1 MNFGEVY
8 MKKELSTS
16 FDTRQHMKSED
27 FEIFYYKDLNLSQVS
42 LHIHSHYEF
51 YYFVEGSVSYRLGD
65 NEYLLEP
72 GDCLLIPPGLPH
84 TLSNA
89 APNSPTAASSSGAA
103 KTSSSPFAGQ
113 MRKAAAMV
121 FAMQPKSAACI
132 FDRIW
137 SMPRK
142 SWDC

>member
-65 NEYLLEP
+65 NE
-72 GDCLLIPPGLPH
+72 
-84 TLSNA
+84 
-89 APNSPTAASSSGAA
+89 
-103 KTSSSPFAGQ
+103 
-113 MRKAAAMV
+113 
-121 FAMQPKSAACI
+121 
-132 FDRIW
+132 
-137 SMPRK
+137 
-142 SWDC
+142 